1 MAPNF
6 IECDREQ
13 AFLMPPSLRDW
24 VSGDHL
30 VWTILEAVEEMDLA
44 DFYADYRADGHGRPA
59 YDPKM
64 MVALLLYAYA
74 RGNRSSRGI
83 ERECQEDVAYRVICA
98 NHVPDHSTIAEFRRR
113 HETALAELFTSVLS
127 LCRKAGLVRVG
138 VVAIDGTKVQ
148 ANAARTANRGYEQI
162 AREILAE
169 AAETDRRED
178 ELYGEARGDEL
189 PEQFRTSEGRRAA
202 LREAKEELERE
213 RAGEHGAEEAPSEA
227 PEAVAIELDPAR
239 FVTRAHGRRAWLRE
253 GRRALEQRRA
263 GEARPIPR
271 SRAARLEESA
281 RRLDEE
287 LRVEQQANAAY
298 EVWRQRGVAAD
309 GTRRM
314 APGSTKPYRPPALP
328 AGQVNT
334 TDPDS
339 RLVKTVG
346 QKAIQGYNA
355 QAAVN
360 EHQIVVAAEVT
371 LESPDFGHLEP
382 MVDATERELAAAGAE
397 SPEVV
402 LADAGYWHK
411 RQMENVVGRGIQVLI
426 PPDSGL
432 RTSARPGWDGGL
444 YAFMRRVLATDH
456 AKALYQKRHATVEPV
471 FGQMKFNRR
480 LDRFLRRGR
489 SAVRS
494 EWRLFGASHNL
505 LKLHNHRTAAAA
517 A

>member
-30 VWTILEAVEEMDLA
+30 VWTMLEAVEEMDLA

-189 PEQFRTSEGRRAA
+189 PEQFRTSAGRRAA
-202 LREAKEELERE
+202 LREAKDELERE
-213 RAGEHGAEEAPSEA
+213 RAAEHGAEEAPSEA

-271 SRAARLEESA
+271 SRAARLEEAA

-298 EVWRQRGVAAD
+298 EAWRRRGVAAD

-314 APGSTKPYRPPALP
+314 APGTTKPYRPPALP

-402 LADAGYWHK
+402 LADAGYWHT

-444 YAFMRRVLATDH
+444 YAFMRRVLSTDH
-456 AKALYQKRHATVEPV
+456 AKALYRKRHATIEPV

>member
-30 VWTILEAVEEMDLA
+30 VWTMLEAVEEMDLA

-113 HETALAELFTSVLS
+113 HEAALAELFTAVLW
-127 LCRKAGLVRVG
+127 LCRRAGLVRVG
-138 VVAIDGTKVQ
+138 VVAIDGTKVH
-148 ANAARTANRGYEQI
+148 ANASRTANRGYEPI

-189 PEQFRTSEGRRAA
+189 PEQFRTSAGRRAA
-202 LREAKEELERE
+202 LREAKDELERE
-213 RAGEHGAEEAPSEA
+213 RAAEHGAEEAPSE
-227 PEAVAIELDPAR
+227 
-239 FVTRAHGRRAWLRE
+239 
-253 GRRALEQRRA
+253 ALEQRRA

-271 SRAARLEESA
+271 SRAARLEEAA

-298 EVWRQRGVAAD
+298 EAWRRRGVAAD

-314 APGSTKPYRPPALP
+314 APGTTKPYRPPALP

-402 LADAGYWHK
+402 LADAGYWHT

-444 YAFMRRVLATDH
+444 YAFMRRVLSTDH
-456 AKALYQKRHATVEPV
+456 AKALYQKRHATIEPV

-517 A
+517 T